1 MFNSFDADSH
11 CNLCKMS
18 EGLFAGILAFAGAA
32 LWVFMRYKKDN
43 ITLSVDQQ
51 ILSNYYYY
59 LFPQVS
65 FLTFLPF

>member
-1 MFNSFDADSH
+1 
-11 CNLCKMS
+11 MS